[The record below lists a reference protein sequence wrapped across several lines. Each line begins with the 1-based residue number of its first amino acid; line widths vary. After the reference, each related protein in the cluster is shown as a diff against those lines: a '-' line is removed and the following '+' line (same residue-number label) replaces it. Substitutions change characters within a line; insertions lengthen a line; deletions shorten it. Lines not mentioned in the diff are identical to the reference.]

1 MEWVEAVNFRNTR
14 LTEICFLR
22 DIFFSGSMDFEE
34 YIMAINCT
42 NFSEPKDKLTW
53 IFNVFD
59 EVKFDLKCIQFEC
72 ITHYTLHITHYI
84 ITSLPLSGW
93 RRIN

>member
-1 MEWVEAVNFRNTR
+1 
-14 LTEICFLR
+14 
-22 DIFFSGSMDFEE
+22 MDFEE

-59 EVKFDLKCIQFEC
+59 EVKFDFK
-72 ITHYTLHITHYI
+72 LHTVRVHFI
-84 ITSLPLSGW
+84 IAFVRMAADQLILMKS
-93 RRIN
+93 